1 MDPSHCRI
9 LLVDDVKDNINILV
23 QALKGDYQLGFALS
37 GEAALKYV
45 EEHRPDLVLL
55 DIMMPGLD
63 GYEVCRRL
71 QEDSQTSGIPVIFLS
86 SMDEVGNK
94 AAGFAAGAVD
104 YITKP
109 FEIQEV
115 KARVKTHLALE
126 LARQELERQRDH
138 MQLSLDLAM
147 EVQQNL
153 LPQAAPHI
161 PGLDLAGRSLYCD
174 ETGGDY
180 FDFLEAAS
188 PGAREIGLVV
198 GDVSEHG
205 IPSALLMT
213 SARAYLRQRSYMA
226 GSLAEIVSDVNR
238 QFCRDVKDSGRFM
251 TLFVGRLNTGDREL
265 TWVRAGHDP
274 ALLYDPFLDRF
285 EELEGRGLPL
295 GVQADFKFE
304 EYRVSLAQG
313 SILLMG
319 TDGIWEARDR
329 AGRQFGKDRLRELV
343 KDRARDSARKIVQGV
358 ITGVNNFLDGLP
370 HQDDITLLVAKIL

>member
-1 MDPSHCRI
+1 MDPSQCRI

-23 QALKGDYQLGFALS
+23 QALKGEYQLGFALS

-45 EEHRPDLVLL
+45 REHRPDLILL
-55 DIMMPGLD
+55 DIMMPGMD
-63 GYEVCRRL
+63 GFEVCRRL
-71 QEDSQTSGIPVIFLS
+71 QDNPQTAGIPVIFLS

-109 FEIQEV
+109 FETLEV
-115 KARVKTHLALE
+115 KARVKTHLALK

-138 MQLSLDLAM
+138 MKLSLDLAM

-153 LPQAAPHI
+153 LPQTAPNVT
-161 PGLDLAGRSLYCD
+161 GLDLAGRSIYCD

-180 FDFLEAAS
+180 FDFLDTGAS
-188 PGAREIGLVV
+188 SDREIGVVV
-198 GDVSEHG
+198 GDVSGHG

-226 GSLAEIVSDVNR
+226 GSLAEVVRDVNR

-251 TLFVGRLNTGDREL
+251 TLFLARIDVGAMEL

-274 ALLYDPFLDRF
+274 ALLYDPQSDRF
-285 EELEGRGLPL
+285 EELGGRGLPL
-295 GVQADFKFE
+295 GVKADFRFE
-304 EYRVSLAQG
+304 EHHCGLAPG
-313 SILLMG
+313 RILVIG
-319 TDGIWEARDR
+319 TDGIWEARNR
-329 AGRQFGKDRLRELV
+329 IGREFGKSRF
-343 KDRARDSARKIVQGV
+343 RDFIRTQAQGSADDIADGV
-358 ITGVNNFLDGLP
+358 IKAVNGFLEGQP
-370 HQDDITLLVAKIL
+370 PQDDITLLVAKTL

>member
-1 MDPSHCRI
+1 MDQSHCRI

-23 QALKGDYQLGFALS
+23 QALKGEYQLGFALC

-45 EEHRPDLVLL
+45 DEHHPDLILL
-55 DIMMPGLD
+55 DIMMPGMD

-71 QEDSQTSGIPVIFLS
+71 QAHPQTSGIPVIFLS

-109 FEIQEV
+109 FEILEV
-115 KARVKTHLALE
+115 KARVKTHLALK
-126 LARQELERQRDH
+126 LARQELEQQRDH

-153 LPQAAPHI
+153 LPQTAPRI
-161 PGLDLAGRSLYCD
+161 QGVDLAGRSIYCD

-180 FDFLEAAS
+180 FDFLVTGAS
-188 PGAREIGLVV
+188 PAREVGLVV

-226 GSLAEIVSDVNR
+226 GSLAQVVSDVNR

-251 TLFVGRLNTGDREL
+251 TLFLGRINTAAMEL

-274 ALLYDPFLDRF
+274 ALLYDPRADHF
-285 EELEGRGLPL
+285 EELGGPGLPL
-295 GVQADFKFE
+295 GVQSDFQFE
-304 EYRVSLAQG
+304 EHHGRLVPG
-313 SILLMG
+313 CILLIG

-329 AGRQFGKDRLRELV
+329 GDRQFGKARLQEVVRTH
-343 KDRARDSARKIVQGV
+343 AAGSADQVVQGV
-358 ITGVNNFLDGLP
+358 VSAVNKFMDGLP
-370 HQDDITLLVAKIL
+370 AQDDITLLVAKMD